1 MAAQSIYPLPPR
13 RSTLRVLQTLF
24 TILASS
30 SLALGSLPL
39 SLIWLGINVRIP
51 LLFSITISPEY
62 ALEGKILTTLI
73 LMPLMLLAFGLF
85 GTVAMLMA
93 KRWLDAV
100 LTLPVSIVSII
111 LLYALVV
118 FAFAHL
124 PGIIFVLVLIL
135 LNVCVIWFSWLS
147 LRSAPR

>member
-62 ALEGKILTTLI
+62 ALEGK
-73 LMPLMLLAFGLF
+73 
-85 GTVAMLMA
+85 
-93 KRWLDAV
+93 
-100 LTLPVSIVSII
+100 
-111 LLYALVV
+111 
-118 FAFAHL
+118 
-124 PGIIFVLVLIL
+124 
-135 LNVCVIWFSWLS
+135 S
-147 LRSAPR
+147 LRH